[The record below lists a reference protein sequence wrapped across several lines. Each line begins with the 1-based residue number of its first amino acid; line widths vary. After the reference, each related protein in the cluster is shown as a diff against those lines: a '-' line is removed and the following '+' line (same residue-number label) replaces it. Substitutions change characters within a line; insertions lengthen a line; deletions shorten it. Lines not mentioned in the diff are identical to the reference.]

1 MICRRLSRTI
11 LLKLFTCPPWISIIV
26 AEPNELTIPKSRYGN
41 GTTSVS
47 NILVTRLVKKIKSES
62 HPNSILFSMS
72 SLEYIINHSGDSIL
86 RSHLYSEGVLIINL
100 ELTELDR
107 QIKLRIKTEDMSF
120 DNRHAYDDTAIYK
133 TCRIEI
139 QALDILSQE
148 NGIYIPPNTFGKLMR
163 ESRLN
168 YHLAYGKKSSDLK
181 YIFSLRGYYNLV
193 SCLIS
198 DLDAISIFE

>member
-1 MICRRLSRTI
+1 M
-11 LLKLFTCPPWISIIV
+11 
-26 AEPNELTIPKSRYGN
+26 
-41 GTTSVS
+41 TT
-47 NILVTRLVKKIKSES
+47 
-62 HPNSILFSMS
+62 
-72 SLEYIINHSGDSIL
+72 LEYIMNRSGDSIFKGC
-86 RSHLYSEGVLIINL
+86 LYSEGVLLLDL

-107 QIKLRIKTEDMSF
+107 QINLRIKTEDMSF

-148 NGIYIPPNTFGKLMR
+148 NGIYIPPDSFGKLMR

-168 YHLAYGKKSSDLK
+168 YHLAYGKKSSEFK

-198 DLDAISIFE
+198 DLDTISIFE